1 MSQSTP
7 APVEELDPWNGARG
21 ARWVTQQVRLDR
33 VLAPLDAQG
42 LATAEPAVGERVIE
56 IGCGCGAS
64 TLALADR
71 VGPSGAVLGV
81 DISAPMLAVARTR
94 TRSRPWVALREG
106 DAARV
111 TFSGKDGQVD
121 LLYSRLGVMFFDDPA
136 AAFTN
141 LRRALR
147 PGGRLAFVCW
157 RSAAENPRHTV
168 PFEAARAAAGAAIA
182 PDPPGAPGPFAFA
195 DSEHVLGIL
204 KQAGFRD
211 AAVQPCDLQLEL
223 SAQGLEEAVAF
234 ALDAGPASRVLAGTS
249 PAVAARVRAAV
260 EGVLARRMSGQSVK
274 MGAAVSLV
282 RAQA

>member
-1 MSQSTP
+1 MSQSSP
-7 APVEELDPWNGARG
+7 APVSEFEQWNGARG

-33 VLAPLDAQG
+33 VLGPLDGQG
-42 LATAEPAVGERVIE
+42 LATAEPAPGERVIE
-56 IGCGCGAS
+56 VGCGCGAS

-71 VGPSGAVLGV
+71 VGPSGAVLGI

-94 TRSRPWVALREG
+94 TRSRPWVTLREA

-111 TFSGKDGQVD
+111 TFSGKEGQAD

-136 AAFTN
+136 TAFTN

-157 RSAAENPRHTV
+157 RSAAENPWHTL
-168 PFEAARAAAGAAIA
+168 PFEAARDAAGVAVA
-182 PDPPGAPGPFAFA
+182 PEPPDAPGPFAFA
-195 DSEHVLGIL
+195 DPERVLSIL
-204 KQAGFRD
+204 GCAGFRD
-211 AAVQPCDLQLEL
+211 ASVQPCDLQLEL

-234 ALDAGPASRVLAGTS
+234 ALEAGPASRVLAGAS
-249 PAVAARVRAAV
+249 PANAERARAAV

-274 MGAAVSLV
+274 MGAAISLV

>member
-7 APVEELDPWNGARG
+7 APVSEIDQWNGPRG

-42 LATAEPAVGERVIE
+42 LATAEPASGERVIE
-56 IGCGCGAS
+56 VGCGCGAS

-71 VGPSGAVLGV
+71 VGPSGSVLGV
-81 DISAPMLAVARTR
+81 DISGPMLAVARTR

-111 TFSGKDGQVD
+111 TLSGKDGQAD

-157 RSAAENPRHTV
+157 RSAAENPWHTV
-168 PFEAARAAAGAAIA
+168 PFEAAREAAGVAVA

-204 KQAGFRD
+204 KHAGFRD

-234 ALDAGPASRVLAGTS
+234 ALEAGPASRLLADAST
-249 PAVAARVRAAV
+249 ATAERVRAAV
-260 EGVLARRMSGQSVK
+260 EGVLARRLSGQSVK
-274 MGAAVSLV
+274 MAAAVSLV